1 MKTRYVAE
9 AHIAAPADVVYHCLA
24 DYREHHR
31 PEGFLPPAFSD
42 FEIHEGGVGA
52 GTRASWS
59 TTVGGQTRR
68 MTAVITE
75 PKPGRVLLETGTGVT
90 TTFTVTP
97 SGSGSDVRIDSVFDE
112 PGVGGL
118 LLRLF
123 IGRTLGP
130 IYADELARLDAYARD
145 HGAMERGPVDAGA
158 ADGAAAESGVAANPP
173 AWAAIGS

>member
-1 MKTRYVAE
+1 MKTRYVADG
-9 AHIAAPADVVYHCLA
+9 HIAAPADVVYHCLA

-31 PEGFLPPAFSD
+31 PGGFLPPAFAD
-42 FEIHEGGVGA
+42 LEIHAGGVGA

-75 PKPGRVLLETGTGVT
+75 PEPGRVLLETGTGVT
-90 TTFTVTP
+90 TTFSVTP
-97 SGSGSDVRIDSVFDE
+97 SGSGCDVRIDSLFDE

-130 IYADELARLDAYARD
+130 IYAEELARLDALARE
-145 HGAMERGPVDAGA
+145 HGALDRGPAHGT
-158 ADGAAAESGVAANPP
+158 AAEGVAPERAANPR
-173 AWAAIGS
+173 ARAGILA